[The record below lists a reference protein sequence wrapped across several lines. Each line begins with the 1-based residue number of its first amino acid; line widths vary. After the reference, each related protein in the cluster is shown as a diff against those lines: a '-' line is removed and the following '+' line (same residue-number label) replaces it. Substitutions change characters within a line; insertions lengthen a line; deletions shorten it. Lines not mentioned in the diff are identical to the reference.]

1 MGFTLGL
8 AQTAFPADGSAVN
21 QVRRCAKAAHKRGTT
36 LLAFPENLMYP
47 HELATAEL
55 ADLAEPLDGSFVGD
69 VRRIA
74 QQYGLWIAFT
84 MSEANAAGAPP
95 FNTAVVVSDDGMICG
110 TYRKCHLY
118 DAHNVRES
126 DRMSAGSE
134 LCAPI
139 RTPFCTL
146 GLGICYDLRFPEVA
160 RHLALAGCN
169 VLLYPAAWHNG
180 ANKQLHWKTLLRAR
194 AIENECFVAG
204 ICHGAERYVRTSHV
218 FDPLGN
224 EIVGGEDE
232 MLFCDVK
239 TSEVAA
245 TRRAMPVFNHR
256 KPNIYALS

>member
-8 AQTAFPADGSAVN
+8 AQTAFPKDGSSID
-21 QVRRCAKAAHKRGTT
+21 QVRRCAQTACKRNAA
-36 LLAFPENLMYP
+36 LLAFPENLMCP
-47 HELATAEL
+47 RELTATEL
-55 ADLAEPLDGSFVGD
+55 KDLAEPLDGPFVKGICG
-69 VRRIA
+69 IA
-74 QQYGLWIAFT
+74 QQCGLWIAFT
-84 MSEANAAGAPP
+84 MSETSAAGGPP
-95 FNTAVVVSDDGMICG
+95 FNTAVVVSDAGTIAG

-126 DRMSAGSE
+126 DRMSAGSK

-169 VLLYPAAWHNG
+169 VLLYPAAWHDG
-180 ANKQLHWKTLLRAR
+180 TNKQLHWNTLLRAR

-204 ICHGAERYVRTSHV
+204 ICHGANRYVGTSYA

-224 EIVGGEDE
+224 ELVGGADE
-232 MLFCDVK
+232 LLFCDVEP
-239 TSEVAA
+239 SEAA
-245 TRRAMPVFNHR
+245 AAQQAMPVFSHR
-256 KPNIYALS
+256 KPSIYDLS

>member
-8 AQTAFPADGSAVN
+8 AQTAFPADGN
-21 QVRRCAKAAHKRGTT
+21 TLDQVRRCAKAAHKRGAA

-47 HELATAEL
+47 HDLSATELK
-55 ADLAEPLDGSFVGD
+55 DLAEPLDGPFVD
-69 VRRIA
+69 VVRRIA
-74 QQYGLWIAFT
+74 QQHGLWIAFT
-84 MSEANAAGAPP
+84 MSETNAAGGQP
-95 FNTAVVVSDDGMICG
+95 FNTAIVVSDVGTIAG

-126 DRMSAGSE
+126 DRMSAGSK

-169 VLLYPAAWHNG
+169 VLLYPAAWHDG
-180 ANKQLHWKTLLRAR
+180 ANKALHWKTLLRAR

-204 ICHGAERYVRTSHV
+204 ICHGAERYVGISYA

-224 EIVGGEDE
+224 ELAGGRDE
-232 MLFCDVK
+232 LLFCDIEP
-239 TSEVAA
+239 SEVATA
-245 TRRAMPVFNHR
+245 REAMPIFDHR
-256 KPNIYALS
+256 KPSVYTLS